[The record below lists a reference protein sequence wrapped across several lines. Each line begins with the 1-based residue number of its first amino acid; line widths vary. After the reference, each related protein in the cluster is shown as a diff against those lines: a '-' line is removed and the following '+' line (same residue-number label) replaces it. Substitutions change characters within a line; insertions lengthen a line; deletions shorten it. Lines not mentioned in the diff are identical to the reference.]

1 MASLKEIKDKEYF
14 PNRVFIKMLTVGTFS
29 LAKTLLTNLGD
40 IRKLRESSPSEER
53 YVRPKRKYE
62 IPRYREGMKYCDSDE
77 KYLRPTLYCNCR
89 APEIIALANKL
100 GAFKKSDYEFAESAF
115 EFAKRNLVL
124 EILPMDDVSDTL
136 RRGTGTCLHINSVF
150 AALCRAAGI
159 KARYRLFAAVES
171 QSMYE
176 EIYDSMMRRWYDA
189 LGYFSLEG
197 EIEVYI
203 DGKWLPAHAGPTPE
217 RQAAM
222 GVPITKFGES
232 SMGLWFKPI
241 PGTMFVTESLP
252 YGIGM
257 ITKALTLLAPKTVER
272 INVNILK
279 QIEKGRKILEEMGE
293 ENYDREARK
302 KYRMM
307 TPKITLERRKELIFD
322 EG

>member
-1 MASLKEIKDKEYF
+1 MASLKEIKDEEYF

-40 IRKLRESSPSEER
+40 IRRLRESSPSEER

-62 IPRYREGMKYCDSDE
+62 IPKYREGMKYCDSDE

-115 EFAKRNLVL
+115 EFAKRNLIL

-257 ITKALTLLAPKTVER
+257 ITKALMLLAPKTV
-272 INVNILK
+272 
-279 QIEKGRKILEEMGE
+279 
-293 ENYDREARK
+293 
-302 KYRMM
+302 
-307 TPKITLERRKELIFD
+307 
-322 EG
+322 

>member
-1 MASLKEIKDKEYF
+1 
-14 PNRVFIKMLTVGTFS
+14 
-29 LAKTLLTNLGD
+29 
-40 IRKLRESSPSEER
+40 
-53 YVRPKRKYE
+53 
-62 IPRYREGMKYCDSDE
+62 MKYCDSDK

-100 GAFKKSDYEFAESAF
+100 GAFKKSDYEFAEAAF
-115 EFAKRNLVL
+115 EFAKRNLIL

-257 ITKALTLLAPKTVER
+257 ITKALMLLAPKTVER

-279 QIEKGRKILEEMGE
+279 QIEKGRRILEEMGE
-293 ENYDREARK
+293 ENYDRETRK

-307 TPKITLERRKELIFD
+307 TPRITLERRKELIFD
-322 EG
+322 

>member
-1 MASLKEIKDKEYF
+1 MVSLREIRDREYF
-14 PNRVFIKMLTVGTFS
+14 PNRVFIKMLTVGAFS

-40 IRKLRESSPSEER
+40 LKKLRTSDSLEEK
-53 YVRPKRKYE
+53 YVRPRRRYE
-62 IPRYREGMKYCDSDE
+62 IPEYKDGMKYCDSDE
-77 KYLRPTLYCNCR
+77 KYLRPTLYCNSK
-89 APEIIALANKL
+89 APEIIALANHL
-100 GAFKKSDYEFAESAF
+100 GAFKKSDYEFAEAAF
-115 EFAKRNLVL
+115 EFAKRNLIL
-124 EILPMDDVSDTL
+124 EILPMDDVTDTL

-159 KARYRLFAAVES
+159 RARYKLFAAVES

-176 EIYDSMMRRWYDA
+176 EVYDDMMRRWYDA

-222 GVPITKFGES
+222 GIPITRFGES

-241 PGTMFVTESLP
+241 PGTMFITESLP
-252 YGIGM
+252 YGIGL
-257 ITKALTLLAPKTVER
+257 ITSALMLIAPKTVER
-272 INVNILK
+272 ININIIK
-279 QIEKGRKILEEMGE
+279 QIEKGRRILEEMGE

-302 KYRMM
+302 RYSKML
-307 TPKITLERRKELIFD
+307 PDIFLERRKEIVFED
-322 EG
+322 Q